1 MPATVTVPDV
11 LKGHAADIWR
21 AAFLSS
27 YDGTCKDRGDQRD
40 SCAASIAWAAV
51 KNTYHKNAQGEW
63 VEKAGDPAVDASAG
77 MDMAE
82 YPTPMSQV
90 EQTTKKDPWL
100 EAFMEALD
108 DDCANQD
115 DPWDCAKRVAD
126 AEMAEKPEGE
136 KLGMMEAS
144 TVGDNVGRMRSLHR
158 NDYLDLSLP
167 LVLRKDY
174 SPEKRAEMAKNDEAL
189 PDGSY
194 PIADRGDLMD
204 AIQSFGRAPADKREQ
219 VKAHI
224 RKRAKALGALEGIS
238 EEWGGKKDGEI
249 EKKSTADEEVTE
261 PVAAEAA
268 PAETPEP
275 EPVAEEAPASEEP
288 AVEKSAPA
296 LTERAKRRIA
306 ESDRDAQVARTADL
320 NTEVKGPDGM
330 FYGEWYKRPLQERT
344 LGAQLTERALARA
357 YDEAVENSV
366 ANGWTALHNPVR
378 NSEYFF
384 QRYMET
390 PDGLILTRSILTRK
404 AGTMDWR
411 LRELTRG
418 AALSL
423 AVQIPTDERRQGDA
437 HPFDLLP
444 SRGGPGSGHF
454 GHEGRPG
461 ERGGSA
467 PGEGGGPSEGG
478 KRYDASGRGTTYGR
492 GYNETRHPPGSEPR
506 TPTPLKPTWMEGDE
520 VAKPREGRQDWFLKG
535 AEKMAKAYPLTA
547 LRQLQDIATKEL
559 NSPVAEE
566 QRNAQVMQEMLTQAV
581 GLREFPDWEAS
592 YPSWMQEED
601 QGDAGGKRYEVSP
614 TPDEEL
620 QKAYE
625 EVAAEYPLIAG
636 APGGGQATR
645 LTPSEGRQ
653 MAGLDFGGATEDVRA
668 DFEAAGGYPG
678 HITSAIAEGN
688 LESAKSFARDA
699 GLSSLASVIETNW
712 GAQGNGVNFAARPY
726 LDALA
731 SLDTIRDNYGADS
744 GKSIVAYFLSN
755 AGTWKGPTAK
765 VVKAELNARL
775 RAK

>member
-1 MPATVTVPDV
+1 MPGTVTVPDV

-21 AAFLSS
+21 SAFLSS
-27 YDGTCKDRGDQRD
+27 YDGTCKERGDQRD

-51 KNTYHKNAQGEW
+51 KNVYHKNDKGEW
-63 VEKAGDPAVDASAG
+63 VEKAGDPTMGPLSA
-77 MDMAE
+77 MNMAE
-82 YPTPMSQV
+82 FPSMNANV

-108 DDCANQD
+108 DACAHED
-115 DPWDCAKRVAD
+115 DPWACAKQVAD

-136 KLGMMEAS
+136 KLGVIEES
-144 TVGDNVGRMRSLHR
+144 TVGDNVGRMRSLHP

-174 SPEKRAEMAKNDEAL
+174 SPEKRAEMAKNGEAL

-204 AIQSFGRAPADKREQ
+204 AIHSFGRAPADKREQ

-238 EEWGGKKDGEI
+238 EEWGGKKDGEM

-261 PVAAEAA
+261 PVPVEAA

-275 EPVAEEAPASEEP
+275 EPVAGEAPAPEEP
-288 AVEKSAPA
+288 AVEKSAPV
-296 LTERAKRRIA
+296 LTERAKRRMVEA
-306 ESDRDAQVARTADL
+306 DRDAEVARTADL
-320 NTEVKGPDGM
+320 NVEVKGPDGM

-357 YDEAVENSV
+357 YDEAVENAV

-378 NSEYFF
+378 QAEYFF

-390 PDGLILTRSILTRK
+390 PDGLILTRSILTRR

-423 AVQIPTDERRQGDA
+423 SVQIPADERRQGDSR
-437 HPFDLLP
+437 PFDLLP
-444 SRGGPGSGHF
+444 SRGGPGSGF
-454 GHEGRPG
+454 YGHAGRPG

-467 PGEGGGPSEGG
+467 PGAGGE
-478 KRYDASGRGTTYGR
+478 
-492 GYNETRHPPGSEPR
+492 
-506 TPTPLKPTWMEGDE
+506 
-520 VAKPREGRQDWFLKG
+520 REGRFHSDVRNLANSYSTVQLRKMQDAAKEAMRNSAPGGPNEARG
-535 AEKMAKAYPLTA
+535 AE
-547 LRQLQDIATKEL
+547 
-559 NSPVAEE
+559 
-566 QRNAQVMQEMLTQAV
+566 AQYASEILAQAV
-581 GLREFPDWEAS
+581 GKKEWSDWQVQ

-601 QGDAGGKRYEVSP
+601 RLEQAKADFARGGEAMLPNYKYE
-614 TPDEEL
+614 
-620 QKAYE
+620 
-625 EVAAEYPLIAG
+625 
-636 APGGGQATR
+636 
-645 LTPSEGRQ
+645 LTPSEGRG
-653 MAGLDFGGATEDVRA
+653 MAGLDLGAATEDVRA
-668 DFEAAGGYPG
+668 DFENAGGYPG

-688 LESAKSFARDA
+688 VESAKSFAQDA
-699 GLSSLASVIETNW
+699 ALSSLAAVVESDW
-712 GAQGNGVNFAARPY
+712 GAQGKGVNFAAKPY
-726 LDALA
+726 LEALA
-731 SLDTIRDNYGADS
+731 SLDTIRDTYGADS
-744 GKSIVAYFLSN
+744 GKSVVAYFLSN

-765 VVKAELNARL
+765 LVKAELNRRL
-775 RAK
+775 KG